1 MPQPHKR
8 RRKKNDGFLYKKKL
22 CFWAVN
28 TIPNLE
34 FFEKLKANFPQQGNH
49 NNQDACKTASALTGA
64 TSHS

>member
-34 FFEKLKANFPQQGNH
+34 FFEKFNAKFPQQSKQD
-49 NNQDACKTASALTGA
+49 NQDAWKTAFALIGA